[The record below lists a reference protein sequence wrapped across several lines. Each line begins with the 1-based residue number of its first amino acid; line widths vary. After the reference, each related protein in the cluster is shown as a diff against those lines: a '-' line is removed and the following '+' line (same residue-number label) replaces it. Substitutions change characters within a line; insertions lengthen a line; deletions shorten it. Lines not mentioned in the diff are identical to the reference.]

1 MNTQHRKHKI
11 AGFSLIE
18 LMIVIA
24 IIGLLIAVG
33 VPAWS
38 YMVRNGN
45 ETAAIESLRQINE
58 RQVQYASKRKGSFAE
73 SFDDLIKDTGFNEN
87 FKSESGGKP
96 TVNGYVFTLKT
107 EKNAGGKVNKYS
119 VNADPESPSS
129 GTRHFY
135 VDSDA
140 STIKANEGGEASPTS
155 PSI

>member
-1 MNTQHRKHKI
+1 MNHHRKQKQ

-45 ETAAIESLRQINE
+45 EVAAIDSLRQINE

-73 SFDDLIKDTGFNEN
+73 SFDELIKDTGFNEN
-87 FKSESGGKP
+87 FRSESGGKP
-96 TVNGYVFTLKT
+96 VFNGSVFTLKT
-107 EKNAGGKVNKYS
+107 QKSANGKVNFYS
-119 VNADPESPSS
+119 VNADPESPTTGS
-129 GTRHFY
+129 RHFY
-135 VDSDA
+135 VDSNG
-140 STIKANEGGEASPTS
+140 SSIRVSEEGEAGPTS
-155 PSI
+155 PPL

>member
-1 MNTQHRKHKI
+1 MNQQRKHKI

-45 ETAAIESLRQINE
+45 ETAAIDSLRQINE

-96 TVNGYVFTLKT
+96 IFNGYVFTLKT
-107 EKNAGGKVNKYS
+107 QKSANGKVNFYS
-119 VNADPESPSS
+119 VNADPETATS
-129 GTRHFY
+129 GSRHFY
-135 VDSDA
+135 VDSDG
-140 STIKANEGGEASPTS
+140 STIKVNEEGEAGPTS
-155 PSI
+155 PPL